1 MQVSTK
7 CVNLVKHFEQGPKGG
22 HAAVAYVCPAG
33 KLTIGYGHVILK
45 GETFAKPLTEK
56 EAHDLLMK
64 DLNKFSVQVER
75 LLKVKVTQDQFD
87 ALVSMAFNTG
97 VGKADGIKGDFAD
110 STLLAYVNAGKFQ
123 LAAGEFTKWVYSA
136 GKVLA
141 GLVRR
146 RRAEAALFSTGVFY
160 L

>member
-1 MQVSTK
+1 MQVSQK
-7 CVNLVKHFEQGPKGG
+7 CVNLVKHFEQGPNGG
-22 HAAVAYVCPAG
+22 HAAKVYFCPAG
-33 KLTIGYGHVILK
+33 KPTIGYGHVVLP
-45 GETFAKPLTEK
+45 GENFKQPMTEQ
-56 EAHDLLMK
+56 EANDLLMK
-64 DLNKFSVQVER
+64 DLNKFSGQVER
-75 LLKVKVTQDQFD
+75 LLKVKVSQDQFD

-123 LAAGEFTKWVYSA
+123 LAAAEFAKWVYSA
-136 GKVLA
+136 GRVLA

-146 RRAEAALFSTGVFY
+146 RKAEASLFSTGVFS

>member
-1 MQVSTK
+1 MQVSQK
-7 CVNLVKHFEQGPKGG
+7 CVNLVKHFEQGPNGG
-22 HAAVAYVCPAG
+22 HAATVYICPAG
-33 KLTIGYGHVILK
+33 EPTIGYGHVVLP
-45 GETFAKPLTEK
+45 GESFKQPMTEQ
-56 EAHDLLMK
+56 EANDLLME
-64 DLNKFSVQVER
+64 DLNKFSGQVER
-75 LLKVKVTQDQFD
+75 LLKIKVSQDQFD
-87 ALVSMAFNTG
+87 ALVSIAFNTG

-123 LAAGEFTKWVYSA
+123 LAAAEFSKWVYSA

-146 RRAEAALFSTGVFY
+146 RKAEASLFSTGVFS